1 MEIPVLLF
9 IRTVGTHVES
19 ESRERKDRYKRG
31 RSLVGK
37 SARQSEAVTGSE
49 LKVAKSMSWLSRK
62 AAIVYTVPVP

>member
-31 RSLVGK
+31 RREVGK
-37 SARQSEAVTGSE
+37 SAFQSEDVMWIE
-49 LKVAKSMSWLSRK
+49 LSVEKLMSHVPRK
-62 AAIVYTVPVP
+62 AAIV

>member
-31 RSLVGK
+31 SREVGK
-37 SARQSEAVTGSE
+37 SASQCEDVMCSE
-49 LKVAKSMSWLSRK
+49 LKVAKSMSHVPRK
-62 AAIVYTVPVP
+62 AAIE